1 MKKFLAIITPCL
13 LFFSFTI
20 GCERA
25 SLNRIGKDVYYM
37 QIKGE
42 GTIEKVDGRNLR
54 NYTLPA
60 YDEDGVKKQI
70 TFRSTK
76 KENNHKL
83 NADAFLRLY
92 VDQDDNNKNEISSI
106 EVKSYEEIQKADL
119 PEKNKRKSL
128 LLNKEQKKMLYA
140 FSFVLFTCIYF
151 ELLLFISFS
160 NRFIFSVNA
169 PFTREKSVF
178 DSSFFFLKTKTFVH

>member
-1 MKKFLAIITPCL
+1 MKKFLAIITLCL

-42 GTIEKVDGRNLR
+42 GTIEKVDHRNLR
-54 NYTLPA
+54 NYALSA
-60 YDEDGVKKQI
+60 FDEDGVKKQI

-83 NADAFLRLY
+83 NEDAFLRLY
-92 VDQDDNNKNEISSI
+92 VDQDDNSNNEISSI
-106 EVKSYEEIQKADL
+106 EVKSYEEIQKTDL
-119 PEKNKRKSL
+119 P
-128 LLNKEQKKMLYA
+128 KK
-140 FSFVLFTCIYF
+140 VKDKFTI
-151 ELLLFISFS
+151 
-160 NRFIFSVNA
+160 
-169 PFTREKSVF
+169 K
-178 DSSFFFLKTKTFVH
+178 